1 MNLLRL
7 QTLVE
12 SGETLL
18 YRGKPAVIKSFELKH
33 GNYEILVDIDKKPT
47 IFTKQTEEHISL
59 WLANFVSP
67 EAAVEDAMVV
77 PEQKSA
83 DRGNHL
89 PAIYTENRQ
98 QMQTLS
104 QILLEDIN
112 KVRADPKYVAQAKQV
127 SNSVNAIVN
136 ITKLQILMLKAE

>member
-1 MNLLRL
+1 MSLLKL
-7 QTLVE
+7 QKLIE

-18 YRGKPAVIKSFELKH
+18 YRDKPAVIKSFELKH

-59 WLANFVSP
+59 WLANFISP
-67 EAAVEDAMVV
+67 EAAAEEAVV
-77 PEQKSA
+77 VQGQKSA
-83 DRGNHL
+83 DHRTHL
-89 PAIYTENRQ
+89 PAIFTENRQ

-104 QILLEDIN
+104 QILLEDIT

-136 ITKLQILMLKAE
+136 ITKLQILMLKSE